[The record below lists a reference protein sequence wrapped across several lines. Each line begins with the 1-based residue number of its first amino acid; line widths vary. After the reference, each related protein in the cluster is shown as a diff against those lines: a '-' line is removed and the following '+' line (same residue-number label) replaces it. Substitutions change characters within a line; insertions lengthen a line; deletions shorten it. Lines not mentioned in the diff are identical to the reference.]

1 MRGHVT
7 ASPRLKSRLG
17 HVRSAHCCRGHLTD
31 ASLLC
36 SASVQPARSPFRG
49 SCRYGCILFRFA
61 GVVPCRDWH
70 RCCVDSSY
78 VGSILLGRSAM
89 AILSCW
95 SVARFIVVGVVRL
108 SSPPAGVD
116 IFRRGVM
123 DRDVHRR
130 LPLHDSWTF
139 GPFRSWLQQP
149 ELFERTSQMC
159 FVTSGLVALY
169 EAEIWILSG
178 STSGDDCP
186 AGFLSYS
193 HFCHRHP
200 LRCRLYAVS
209 AGRYCWVLINYPEN
223 NSFFLCEWPWL

>member
-1 MRGHVT
+1 MPRSSALHLFSQLVLPSAAPVAMAAYYFGLLAWFHVEI
-7 ASPRLKSRLG
+7 G
-17 HVRSAHCCRGHLTD
+17 
-31 ASLLC
+31 
-36 SASVQPARSPFRG
+36 
-49 SCRYGCILFRFA
+49 I
-61 GVVPCRDWH
+61 GVVL
-70 RCCVDSSY
+70 
-78 VGSILLGRSAM
+78 ILLMLVLSYWAVLRWRSYHVGA
-89 AILSCW
+89 LLVLLW
-95 SVARFIVVGVVRL
+95 SVLFVFRP
-108 SSPPAGVD
+108 PPAGVD

-139 GPFRSWLQQP
+139 GPFRRWLQQP

-186 AGFLSYS
+186 AGSLSYS